1 MKKLAMS
8 KKHRIKIRQAMKTLF
23 KTTAIRYSIYSGLFI
38 YNFNKIIA
46 RSNCQLS
53 LDLAESK
60 GIPEKKKSISAS
72 LTMLKPLTLW
82 IATHWKILKEMGIS
96 DDIIC
101 LPRNRYVGEEAI
113 VRARHGAMTI
123 SKLGMEYVKVVYCS
137 SAYLI
142 SIPSTS
148 CEMPGWMT
156 INNFRYADDV
166 TPVAKSCFSS
176 WSRKKRQKGL
186 SD

>member
-60 GIPEKKKSISAS
+60 GIPEKNIYFCFIDYAKAFDFVECN
-72 LTMLKPLTLW
+72 TL
-82 IATHWKILKEMGIS
+82 ENS
-96 DDIIC
+96 
-101 LPRNRYVGEEAI
+101 
-113 VRARHGAMTI
+113 
-123 SKLGMEYVKVVYCS
+123 
-137 SAYLI
+137 
-142 SIPSTS
+142 
-148 CEMPGWMT
+148 
-156 INNFRYADDV
+156 
-166 TPVAKSCFSS
+166 
-176 WSRKKRQKGL
+176 
-186 SD
+186 